1 MVVVGVV
8 LVVVVVGPLVVV
20 VCVVVGL
27 VLRVW
32 PMESLWVFRSPLWG
46 WGLGWVGLDSPDLKN
61 ATDPSIEKF
70 GSPGSGAIIGVV

>member
-27 VLRVW
+27 VLRVL

-46 WGLGWVGLDSPDLKN
+46 WGVGKIV
-61 ATDPSIEKF
+61 SIFQTRIVVVVEVK
-70 GSPGSGAIIGVV
+70 GS